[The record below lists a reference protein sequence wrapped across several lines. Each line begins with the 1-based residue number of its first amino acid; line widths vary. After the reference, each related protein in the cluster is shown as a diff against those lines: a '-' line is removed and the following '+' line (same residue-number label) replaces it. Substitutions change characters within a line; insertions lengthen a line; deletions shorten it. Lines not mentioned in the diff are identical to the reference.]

1 MPSALA
7 DLLQFSFVALTSIL
21 FLVDPIAAIPT
32 FLAMT
37 ADQDRI
43 QRRHMA
49 KRAAW
54 TCLVVLSGFA
64 AAGKFIFQLFG
75 ITLPAFKIAGGVILL
90 LIGLDMLRARRSQT
104 KETPG
109 EAEEGAEKEDVGII
123 PLGIPMLAGPG
134 AISTVMVLI
143 GGKADWRY
151 WIPVFLAIV
160 IVSVVSYWI
169 LAGADSVRQHLG
181 ETGIR
186 ILTRLM
192 GLMLTAIAIQFMLNG
207 LADVGLVK
215 SGAHAKVEIPADH
228 QGRRS
233 IYSRSRN
240 PDLRASSMPRR
251 LII

>member
-1 MPSALA
+1 MPGALA
-7 DLLQFSFVALTSIL
+7 DLLQFSFVALTSVF

-37 ADQDRI
+37 VDQDRL

-49 KRAAW
+49 KRAAL
-54 TCLVVLSGFA
+54 TCLVVLTGVA
-64 AAGKFIFQLFG
+64 AAGKLIFRLFG

-90 LIGLDMLRARRSQT
+90 LIGLDMLRARRSPT

-109 EAEEGAEKEDVGII
+109 EAEEGAGKEDVGII

-143 GGKADWRY
+143 SGKPEWWYA
-151 WIPVFLAIV
+151 IPVFLAIAAT
-160 IVSVVSYWI
+160 SLASYWV
-169 LAGADSVRQHLG
+169 LAGADGVRQHLG

-186 ILTRLM
+186 ILSRLM
-192 GLMLTAIAIQFMLNG
+192 GLMLTAIAVQFMLNG

-215 SGAHAKVEIPADH
+215 
-228 QGRRS
+228 
-233 IYSRSRN
+233 
-240 PDLRASSMPRR
+240 ASP
-251 LII
+251 